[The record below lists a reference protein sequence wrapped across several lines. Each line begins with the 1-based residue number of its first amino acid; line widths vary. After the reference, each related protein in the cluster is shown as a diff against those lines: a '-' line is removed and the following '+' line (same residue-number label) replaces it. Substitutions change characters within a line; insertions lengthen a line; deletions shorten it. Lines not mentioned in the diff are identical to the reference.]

1 MDLITRIKTR
11 ICADYQFTQNEE
23 YLEKLEQFREPRA
36 ISYSPTLESKRVLN
50 LLGDDNKA
58 IVYIDPAF
66 FPFLFQNLTEI
77 VLFYSR
83 IKNRDVKL
91 YIYTLKDFSGVEE
104 EKHWK
109 RIKDFFV
116 HYLTDIGVKFEFL
129 DMNSF
134 DVIKI
139 NNFFVIPK
147 AFSLIGVKMLSSRM
161 GKYLEKIKTK
171 PFRKVFVARKDYLAQ
186 RIDDQKKIQEFFL
199 NAGFEIVYPESFETF
214 SEQIKYFSECK
225 VLAGISGSALS
236 NCIFMKPGG
245 TVIELLSVFDSEKD
259 MIEIHHFYR
268 IMATAMRHLYFSV
281 SNLSGKSDDFI
292 NNKKYLDI
300 IKML

>member
-1 MDLITRIKTR
+1 
-11 ICADYQFTQNEE
+11 
-23 YLEKLEQFREPRA
+23 
-36 ISYSPTLESKRVLN
+36 
-50 LLGDDNKA
+50 
-58 IVYIDPAF
+58 
-66 FPFLFQNLTEI
+66 
-77 VLFYSR
+77 
-83 IKNRDVKL
+83 
-91 YIYTLKDFSGVEE
+91 
-104 EKHWK
+104 
-109 RIKDFFV
+109 
-116 HYLTDIGVKFEFL
+116 
-129 DMNSF
+129 
-134 DVIKI
+134 
-139 NNFFVIPK
+139 
-147 AFSLIGVKMLSSRM
+147 
-161 GKYLEKIKTK
+161 
-171 PFRKVFVARKDYLAQ
+171 
-186 RIDDQKKIQEFFL
+186 
-199 NAGFEIVYPESFETF
+199 VYPESFETF